1 MNSKVLALVGA
12 LLVAAAV
19 WFLTNAG
26 QREGAIQQTQPV
38 AVDQAPQAPVSADLA
53 APEELQ
59 QSERTQPVRVTAD
72 VPITKPSTS
81 AKDAPLTLVGRLVD
95 ERGAA
100 VAEAKVMVA
109 TVGAGPEFA
118 LDELGDMAN
127 MGAWMALE
135 TVQTGSDGRFEVPFS
150 RKSNSVQVAARYAGK
165 APLDK
170 RFDVTPGKNDLGD
183 IVVTAG
189 AVLVGRVVDS
199 RGSGVAGVEVHRKR
213 AGNDMMANFNPF
225 AGPVVATS
233 DATGRFQVDQ
243 LALGEWKLSFTH
255 AEYPDATAEGST
267 SQGNERVAN
276 LEVRL
281 ADGYAITGIVT
292 GLEGKWTDDLHVAA
306 MKAGGGA
313 FGMPDMSGGRRA
325 KVAQDGAFRLA
336 GLSNESTYRLR
347 VVRGDKQ
354 DMMQMMGARRG
365 GTEAKGGDRGVRVPF
380 QDETAIVAQVVDART
395 KAPIVAFRVEAGAQ
409 WKVPLTDEKGKPQS
423 SFPEGRFRF
432 TNIVR
437 MNKDAKMGV
446 KIVADGYRTYEKGGI
461 ELADG
466 ATVDLGMVE
475 LEPAP
480 MARITVVDATTKKP
494 VANAKV
500 TLEAVKENGREGNFA
515 FAVGA
520 DDEES
525 LPMMPS
531 GDARTAKS
539 GTDGVALV
547 SMEPG
552 KRLRAVVKAKNYAEW
567 TGAEFLAPAEGE
579 QALTA
584 ELIEGGTVA
593 VTVLDATGQPVAK
606 QAVEL
611 GREGEDWAAMMG
623 GGSPR
628 TNAKGKVEFKNLL
641 PGAQKFRIAE
651 DGLFGGGGRVRMRA
665 ARSTGDGMV
674 DLEPQEDAQWTI
686 VQVEDKGRHE
696 VTLTVA
702 ARSTVTGIVRE
713 GGKPVSGATVRVD
726 ADEEGVMFAGMGGG
740 VFGGDSGVKTDASG
754 AFTLTNVEAGS
765 SKLVVTA
772 PNRAMPHTQDIEIL
786 AGETKVDVA
795 LSSASV
801 EGVVVDEKGLPVAG
815 AKVRA
820 LRAPTE
826 GQPESR
832 GLAVA
837 VTLDAGGEGGGEVM
851 EFGGGQATTVTT
863 DSEGRYKLRG
873 LPSGTR
879 LLVEVRAKEARPK
892 QSDPFELAMDEA
904 KTGWDLMVQPGAS
917 LEIQLRR
924 TDGKSGMFFA
934 RGVRLDDKDEETSD
948 TAQQFSQTLKTRLT
962 GMVPGKWKITV
973 TMVGMGDEADG
984 GVSNSELPPKVL
996 EVRSGQKNEVIFDL

>member
-19 WFLTNAG
+19 WFLTNDG
-26 QREGAIQQTQPV
+26 PHEGAIQQTQPV
-38 AVDQAPQAPVSADLA
+38 AVDQAPQTPAAADLA
-53 APEELQ
+53 APAELT
-59 QSERTQPVRVTAD
+59 QSERTQPVRVTAE
-72 VPITKPSTS
+72 VPTVKPSAST
-81 AKDAPLTLVGRLVD
+81 KEAPLTVTGRLVD
-95 ERGAA
+95 ARGTA

-109 TVGAGPEFA
+109 TAGAGPEFA

-127 MGAWMALE
+127 MGAFMALE
-135 TVQTGSDGRFEVPFS
+135 TAQSGSDGRFEVALK
-150 RKSNSVQVAARYAGK
+150 RKSNSVQVAARHAGM

-183 IVVTAG
+183 IVLTAG
-189 AVLVGRVVDS
+189 AVIVGRVVDS
-199 RGSGVAGVEVHRKR
+199 RGGGVSGVEVHRKR

-233 DATGRFQVDQ
+233 DVTGRFEVDQ

-255 AEYPDATAEGST
+255 EEYPDATAEGST

-276 LEVRL
+276 IEVRL

-347 VVRGDKQ
+347 VVRGEKQ

-395 KAPIVAFRVEAGAQ
+395 KAPIVGFRVEAGAQ
-409 WKVPLTDEKGKPQS
+409 WKVPLTDDKGKPQT

-446 KIVADGYRTYEKGGI
+446 KIVADGYRTFEKGGI

-466 ATVDLGMVE
+466 ATVDLGIIE
-475 LEPAP
+475 LESAP

-494 VANAKV
+494 IANAKV
-500 TLEAVKENGREGNFA
+500 NLESVKEAGQENAFA
-515 FAVGA
+515 FAFGA
-520 DDEES
+520 DDEEG

-531 GDARTAKS
+531 GDVRSAKS
-539 GTDGVALV
+539 GSDGVALV
-547 SMEPG
+547 AMEPG
-552 KRLRAVVKAKNYAEW
+552 KRLRAVVKAKNYADW
-567 TGAEFLAPAEGE
+567 TGAEFLAPSEGE
-579 QALTA
+579 QTIAA
-584 ELIEGGTVA
+584 ELIEGGTVV
-593 VTVLDATGQPVAK
+593 VTVLDATGQPVPK
-606 QAVEL
+606 QGVEL
-611 GREGEDWAAMMG
+611 DRDGNDWAAMMS

-628 TNAKGKVEFKNLL
+628 TNSKGKVEFKNLL
-641 PGAQKFRIAE
+641 PGTQKFRIAD
-651 DGLFGGGGRVRMRA
+651 DGMVLGAGRIRMRA
-665 ARSTGDGMV
+665 ARASVNGM
-674 DLEPQEDAQWTI
+674 DEAGLDDEAQWTT
-686 VQVEDKGRHE
+686 VQVADKGRHE

-702 ARSTVTGIVRE
+702 ARSTVTGVVRE
-713 GGKPVSGATVRVD
+713 GGKPVSGATVRVGED
-726 ADEEGVMFAGMGGG
+726 DESMMFTG
-740 VFGGDSGVKTDASG
+740 FGGEADVKTDASG
-754 AFTLTNVEAGS
+754 AFTLSNVEAGS
-765 SKLVVTA
+765 SQLIVTA
-772 PNRAMPHTQDIEIL
+772 PNRAMSHIQAIEIL
-786 AGETKVDVA
+786 AGETKIEVD
-795 LSSASV
+795 LPSASV

-820 LRAPTE
+820 LQAPNVNE
-826 GQPESR
+826 LESR
-832 GLAVA
+832 GIAVA
-837 VTLDAGGEGGGEVM
+837 VTLDAGGEGDGQVM
-851 EFGGGQATTVTT
+851 EFGGGQSTTVTT
-863 DSEGRYKLRG
+863 DAEGRYKLRG
-873 LPSGTR
+873 VRSGTQ
-879 LLVEVRAKEARPK
+879 LVVEVRAKEARPK
-892 QSDPFELAMDEA
+892 RSDPFELAMDEA
-904 KTGWDLMVQPGAS
+904 KTGWDLVVQPGAS

-924 TDGKSGMFFA
+924 ADGKGGMFFV
-934 RGVRLDDKDEETSD
+934 RGVRLDEKDEETPD

-962 GMVPGKWKITV
+962 GMVPGKWKITLNPI
-973 TMVGMGDEADG
+973 GMGDEEDG
-984 GVSNSELPPKVL
+984 ANGAISNSELPPKVL